1 MSITKDRVWKLSK
14 RTFRKTTNEMHH
26 LYNNRG
32 IYWIS
37 LTFESID
44 DLSERRRINLKTDNK
59 EKENLKATLLE
70 AGKLLGILQQ
80 DPAKWLGYDVSGDA
94 EVEKLLAE
102 RTKAKKAKNFK
113 RADEIRDEL
122 KALGYAIEDTPE
134 GPKARKIS

>member
-1 MSITKDRVWKLSK
+1 MLSAVKSQEKHKEKNMSITTNRVWKLSK

-59 EKENLKATLLE
+59 EEAIRLRDKILNDLK
-70 AGKLLGILQQ
+70 GRWIKL
-80 DPAKWLGYDVSGDA
+80 
-94 EVEKLLAE
+94 
-102 RTKAKKAKNFK
+102 
-113 RADEIRDEL
+113 
-122 KALGYAIEDTPE
+122 
-134 GPKARKIS
+134 